1 MIVTSTFFKINNS
14 QNNMLKKKISR
25 ILVPLDGSKNSQRGL
40 EMAITLARQCG
51 AIITGVYSI
60 YAPPHSEFRGVG
72 SVEKSL
78 NRQVKKIMENA
89 KTLAAQNGI
98 VFKEK
103 MMRGEIGYNIIKLA
117 HGKGNYDMI
126 VIGSRGRSSTKE
138 MFFGSVS
145 NYVIHTSKIPVVIV
159 K

>member
-1 MIVTSTFFKINNS
+1 MI
-14 QNNMLKKKISR
+14 KKKISK
-25 ILVPLDGSKNSQRGL
+25 ILVPIDGSKNSIRGL
-40 EMAITLARQCG
+40 ETAITLARSCG
-51 AIITGVYSI
+51 ATITGIYSI

-78 NRQVKKIMENA
+78 NVQVKKFMEEA
-89 KTLAAQNGI
+89 KVLAAKNGI
-98 VFKEK
+98 VFNEK
-103 MMRGEIGYNIIKLA
+103 IARGEIGYNIIKLA
-117 HGKGNYDMI
+117 HGRGNFDMI
-126 VIGSRGRSSTKE
+126 VMGSRGRSSTKE

>member
-1 MIVTSTFFKINNS
+1 MI
-14 QNNMLKKKISR
+14 KKKISK
-25 ILVPLDGSKNSQRGL
+25 ILVPLDGSKNAFRGL

-51 AIITGVYSI
+51 STITGVYSI

-78 NRQVKKIMENA
+78 NREVKKFMGEA

-98 VFKEK
+98 VFNEK
-103 MMRGEIGYNIIKLA
+103 IMRGEIGYNIVKLA
-117 HGKGNYDMI
+117 REKSKFDMI
-126 VIGSRGRSSTKE
+126 VMGSRGRSTAKE
-138 MFFGSVS
+138 MFFGSIS
-145 NYVIHTSKIPVVIV
+145 NYVIHTAKIPVVIV

>member
-1 MIVTSTFFKINNS
+1 M
-14 QNNMLKKKISR
+14 
-25 ILVPLDGSKNSQRGL
+25 PLDGSKNSIRGL
-40 EMAITLARQCG
+40 EMAISLARNCG
-51 AIITGVYSI
+51 AILTGMYSI
-60 YAPPHSEFRGVG
+60 YAPPHSEFKGVG

-78 NRQVKKIMENA
+78 NKEVKKFLEEA

-98 VFKEK
+98 VFHEK
-103 MMRGEIGYNIIKLA
+103 IMSGEIGYNIIKLA
-117 HGKGNYDMI
+117 HGKDNFDMI

-138 MFFGSVS
+138 LFFGSVS

>member
-1 MIVTSTFFKINNS
+1 
-14 QNNMLKKKISR
+14 MLKKKISK

-40 EMAITLARQCG
+40 ETAITLARNCG

-72 SVEKSL
+72 SVEKLL
-78 NRQVKKIMENA
+78 NTQVKKIMDEA

-103 MMRGEIGYNIIKLA
+103 LLRGDIGYNIIKMA
-117 HGKGNYDMI
+117 HGKEKFDMI
-126 VIGSRGRSSTKE
+126 VIGTRGRSSAKE

-145 NYVIHTSKIPVVIV
+145 NYVIHTSKIPVVVV

>member
-1 MIVTSTFFKINNS
+1 
-14 QNNMLKKKISR
+14 MLKKKISK

-40 EMAITLARQCG
+40 ETAITLARNCG

-72 SVEKSL
+72 SVEKLL
-78 NRQVKKIMENA
+78 NTQVKKIMDEG
-89 KTLAAQNGI
+89 KILAAQNGI

-103 MMRGEIGYNIIKLA
+103 ILRGDIGYNIVKMA
-117 HGKGNYDMI
+117 HGKEKFDMI
-126 VIGSRGRSSTKE
+126 VIGTRGRSSAKE

-145 NYVIHTSKIPVVIV
+145 NYVIHTSKIPVVVV

>member
-1 MIVTSTFFKINNS
+1 VI
-14 QNNMLKKKISR
+14 KKKILK
-25 ILVPLDGSKNSQRGL
+25 ILVPLDGSKNSVRGL
-40 EMAITLARQCG
+40 ETAITLARNCD
-51 AIITGVYSI
+51 ATITGIHSI

-72 SVEKSL
+72 SVEEAY
-78 NRQVKKIMENA
+78 NINMKKFIDEA
-89 KTLAAQNGI
+89 KTLAAKNGI
-98 VFKEK
+98 VFTDKIV
-103 MMRGEIGYNIIKLA
+103 RGEIGYNIIKMA
-117 HGKGNYDMI
+117 HGKSKFDMI